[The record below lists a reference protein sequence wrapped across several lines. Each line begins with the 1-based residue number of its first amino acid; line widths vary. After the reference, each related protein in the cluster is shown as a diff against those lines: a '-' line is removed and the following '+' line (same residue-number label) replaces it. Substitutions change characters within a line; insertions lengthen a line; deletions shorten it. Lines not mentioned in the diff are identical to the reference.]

1 MVTGLDAA
9 GFGCAQAMQDE
20 RAIVLVGS
28 RLATVPGALSAVLR
42 LVDGSGARLAW
53 IPRRAGERG
62 AVDTGCL
69 PALLPGGRPIT
80 DAAARVDLSAAWGTG
95 DLPIEPGRDTS
106 TILTAAGLGE
116 LGALLVGGVEVA
128 DLPDPAAARV
138 ALEKA
143 PFVISLEQRPSEVT
157 EHADVVFPVAAVAE
171 KSGTFVDWEGRQRP
185 FEKALAT
192 ADWQS
197 DLWVLAGLADEL
209 DRPLGFSTVEGARM
223 ELVELGA
230 WDDVRAAPPRRYA
243 QEPAVPREGEAV
255 LATWHQM
262 LDQGRLQ
269 DAEPYLAGTARPAR
283 ARLSATTAG
292 DLGIAEG
299 EELAVSDGRGTI
311 RLPLEL
317 ADLPDRVV
325 WLPSNA
331 PGSAVRDQLGV
342 DAGAVVK
349 LQRASEGGSA

>member
-1 MVTGLDAA
+1 MASRSRT
-9 GFGCAQAMQDE
+9 CPTRRP
-20 RAIVLVGS
+20 RA
-28 RLATVPGALSAVLR
+28 
-42 LVDGSGARLAW
+42 
-53 IPRRAGERG
+53 
-62 AVDTGCL
+62 
-69 PALLPGGRPIT
+69 
-80 DAAARVDLSAAWGTG
+80 
-95 DLPIEPGRDTS
+95 
-106 TILTAAGLGE
+106 
-116 LGALLVGGVEVA
+116 
-128 DLPDPAAARV
+128 V

-317 ADLPDRVV
+317 ADLPNRVV